1 MIAHRVSI
9 EKRPKIVDK
18 PKRPGAR
25 KVDLIIRKD
34 HKSALVVT
42 IDNASLVTSID
53 KLKPKNPRHIK
64 KAVVQANSR
73 H

>member
-1 MIAHRVSI
+1 M
-9 EKRPKIVDK
+9 
-18 PKRPGAR
+18 
-25 KVDLIIRKD
+25 VDLMIGED
-34 HKSALVVT
+34 YKSALVVT